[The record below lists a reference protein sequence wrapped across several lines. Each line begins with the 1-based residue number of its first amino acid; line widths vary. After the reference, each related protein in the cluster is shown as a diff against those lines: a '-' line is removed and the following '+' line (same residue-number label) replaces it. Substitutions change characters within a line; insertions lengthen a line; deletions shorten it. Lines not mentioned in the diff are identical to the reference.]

1 MPTLKKNAKSRWK
14 NEFKINFTDEEFE
27 FIWGVYE
34 NIDKCML
41 CSNEFKN
48 SFDKC
53 LDHNHYTGEVR
64 YILCRNCNFG
74 YDRKENTNNKLGEKN
89 ISETTI
95 KGNEFYVIQKKKNGK
110 RLFYKYFSKNKY
122 TLNQVIAIRNELII

>member
-1 MPTLKKNAKSRWK
+1 MNRKKSKTKYRWK
-14 NEFKINFTDEEFE
+14 SLGINFLDEEFE
-27 FIWGVYE
+27 FIYGVYE
-34 NIDKCML
+34 NIDNCML

-53 LDHNHYTGEVR
+53 LDHNHSTGEVR

-110 RLFYKYFSKNKY
+110 RLFNKYFNKNKY
-122 TLNQVIAIRNELII
+122 SLNEVIKIRDELII